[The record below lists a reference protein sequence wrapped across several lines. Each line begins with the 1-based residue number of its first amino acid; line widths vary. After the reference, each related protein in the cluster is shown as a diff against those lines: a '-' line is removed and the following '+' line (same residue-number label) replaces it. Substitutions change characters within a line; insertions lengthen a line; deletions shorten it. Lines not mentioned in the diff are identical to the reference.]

1 MKKVLIIVG
10 SPHRGKT
17 FHILSAFEKKATALE
32 AMKFEYIHL
41 AKSELA
47 LCKSCNLCFTTGEG
61 SCPSRDD
68 ALKIFK
74 KMLTADAIVFAAP
87 VFSLQVP
94 AVMKNL
100 LDRLAFVF
108 HRPALFGKTAM
119 VVTTQGIYG
128 DKQVHR
134 YLSTVAHMWGCN
146 IVKGI
151 AVTPPFTEPT
161 PEETAALDK
170 AINSGAR
177 RFVRALSRNQYPVP
191 PLMEL
196 MMFRFRRG
204 FSRYT
209 AHIFP
214 ADSRYFEQ
222 QGWLDSGYYYPVR
235 LGLFRSLFGK
245 LIDGSAR
252 RRGRKLQR
260 QAAPNNR

>member
-1 MKKVLIIVG
+1 
-10 SPHRGKT
+10 
-17 FHILSAFEKKATALE
+17 
-32 AMKFEYIHL
+32 
-41 AKSELA
+41 
-47 LCKSCNLCFTTGEG
+47 
-61 SCPSRDD
+61 
-68 ALKIFK
+68 
-74 KMLTADAIVFAAP
+74 
-87 VFSLQVP
+87 
-94 AVMKNL
+94 MKNL

-119 VVTTQGIYG
+119 VLTTQGIYG

-134 YLSTVAHMWGCN
+134 YLSGVAHMGGCN

-161 PEETAALDK
+161 PQETAAMVKALDR
-170 AINSGAR
+170 GAS

-214 ADSRYFEQ
+214 ADSRYFEA

-235 LGLFRSLFGK
+235 LGIGKRLFGR

-260 QAAPNNR
+260 TTAGTR